1 MNYKKPM
8 RREFIMEERMS
19 FRTGLMI
26 VLAALICLFLIRFAL
41 A

>member
-1 MNYKKPM
+1 
-8 RREFIMEERMS
+8 MEERMS
-19 FRTGLMI
+19 FRTGMMI